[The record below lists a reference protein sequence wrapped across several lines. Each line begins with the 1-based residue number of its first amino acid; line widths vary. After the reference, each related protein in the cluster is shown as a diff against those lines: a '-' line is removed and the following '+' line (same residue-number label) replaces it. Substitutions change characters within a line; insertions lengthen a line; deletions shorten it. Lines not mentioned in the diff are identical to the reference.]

1 MLTLIVSTPVGTTKD
16 PKPQLNVITTTMV
29 RYTADMTVD
38 GFLWVLNQLEGE
50 MEDVRVILITGE
62 IATYELELFVRLAR
76 LLEERGLFHYLFVE
90 EWTLDDDWFSSE
102 NPLGG
107 HMVVA
112 DRQRTDTDGAS
123 ALDEIRHGPR
133 RQH

>member
-1 MLTLIVSTPVGTTKD
+1 MLTLSVSTPLGLKQS
-16 PKPQLNVITTTMV
+16 KPYLNVMTTYMT
-29 RYTADMTVD
+29 RYSAEMSVD

-50 MEDVRVILITGE
+50 IQDVAVVLLTGE
-62 IATYELELFVRLAR
+62 VVTYEFELFVRLAN

-90 EWTLDDDWFSSE
+90 EWDLNDEWFSSV

-112 DRQRTDTDGAS
+112 DRQDPADSYESDPVSRELPSKGTP
-123 ALDEIRHGPR
+123 E
-133 RQH
+133 